1 MTAIVGILNKQAVA
15 VAADSAVTVGGGVK
29 IYNTANKIFNLA
41 KGCPVGIAIYGNAAL
56 NGCVPWEVV
65 IKMYRKH
72 IGTNK
77 FPLLSDYAKDFFDYV
92 TTYSQK
98 YISEDDALK
107 VLKGS
112 LLQFWDVVIAQG
124 LRENEANNAPIAK
137 PALPILLDKLT
148 KLVARLKKEKI
159 FPEFKDLK
167 QDDYYVA
174 NNDVLDIIKDQ
185 ITKNGGKWKEDFEAI
200 VKECLYRVA
209 VTNNPLTLSTISGVA
224 IFGYGEEEIYPS
236 LHQQQVYN
244 RVLNKQRIATIP
256 DNNSISESND
266 ASICPMAQRDV
277 IETFIEGVSNT
288 IKNTFL
294 DATASAIKKTVNDLS
309 VVIKPYNPGLADAI
323 KVMDYSAIVSQYR
336 NEINEIIRREQISPL
351 IGTIASMGK
360 EDIADLAENLIYMTS
375 MKRHVSPFAETVGGP
390 IDVAI
395 ISKGDGFIWA
405 KRKHYFS
412 ADLNRDFFD
421 NRYNN
426 Q

>member
-15 VAADSAVTVGGGVK
+15 VAADSAVTVGSGVK

-72 IGTNK
+72 VGNNK
-77 FPLLSDYAKDFFDYV
+77 LPLLSDYVKDFFDYV
-92 TTYSQK
+92 KAYSQK
-98 YISEDDALK
+98 YISTEDALN
-107 VLKGS
+107 VLQGS
-112 LLQFWDVVIAQG
+112 LLHFWSEAITQG
-124 LRENEANNAPIAK
+124 LRENDDLNAPIAK
-137 PALPILLDKLT
+137 QALTILHDKLV
-148 KLVARLKKEKI
+148 KLVARLKKEKT
-159 FPEFKDLK
+159 FPEYKDLK
-167 QDDYYVA
+167 QEDYFA
-174 NNDVLDIIKDQ
+174 AISNVLEIIKNQ
-185 ITKNGGKWKEDFEAI
+185 ITNKGGKWEDDYETL
-200 VKECLYRVA
+200 VKECLYRLA
-209 VTNNPLTLSTISGVA
+209 ITSNPFSQSTVSGVA
-224 IFGYGEEEIYPS
+224 IFGYGEDEIYPS
-236 LHQQQVYN
+236 LLEQQVFYM
-244 RVLNKQRIATIP
+244 VLDRQRIASIP
-256 DNNSISESND
+256 DHNSISESNG

-277 IETFIEGVSNT
+277 IETFIEGVSNK
-288 IKNTFL
+288 IKNTFVE
-294 DATASAIKKTVNDLS
+294 ATASAIKATVKNVASLIRTRDAQLADRIDMIDYS
-309 VVIKPYNPGLADAI
+309 GVIKSYND
-323 KVMDYSAIVSQYR
+323 Q
-336 NEINEIIRREQISPL
+336 INGIIRRDQVSPL
-351 IGTIASMGK
+351 IHTIATMGK

-405 KRKHYFS
+405 KRKQYFS